1 MAILPTLSKPTL
13 QVDLLTGSDMANV
26 TLTVNL
32 GSISSDFPSGV
43 EVEGSVW
50 GLDGGFNAGDDSL
63 LLFPKQ
69 TFLPPTLP
77 FFNSAVIVT
86 FSGVV
91 PRAWLDEDNGN
102 DEIYSRFDIVGR
114 HKDSLNNITG
124 VITSPVLRG
133 EFGID

>member
-1 MAILPTLSKPTL
+1 MAILPTPTNPTL
-13 QVDLLTGSDMANV
+13 QVDFLTGSDMANV

-32 GSISSDFPSGV
+32 GSIPSNFQFI

-50 GLDGGFNAGDDSL
+50 GLDGGFNGGDDSL

-77 FFNSAVIVT
+77 TANSAVIVT

-91 PRAWLDEDNGN
+91 PRAWLDEDNGS

-114 HKDSLNNITG
+114 PDNSVNNITG
-124 VITSPVLRG
+124 VITSPVLCR

>member
-1 MAILPTLSKPTL
+1 MAILPTPTNPTI
-13 QVDLLTGSDMANV
+13 QVDFLTGSDMANV

-32 GSISSDFPSGV
+32 GFVPLDFQFI

-50 GLDGGFNAGDDSL
+50 GLDGGFNGGDDSL

-77 FFNSAVIVT
+77 ADFNSPVIVT

-91 PRAWLDEDNGN
+91 PRAWLDEDNGS

-114 HKDSLNNITG
+114 PNNSVNNITG

>member
-1 MAILPTLSKPTL
+1 MAILPTLSNPTL

-32 GSISSDFPSGV
+32 GTISPDFPSGV
-43 EVEGSVW
+43 EVEASVW

-69 TFLPPTLP
+69 TFLPPRIP
-77 FFNSAVIVT
+77 FFNPVGIVT

-102 DEIYSRFDIVGR
+102 DEIYSRFEVKSAHGFP
-114 HKDSLNNITG
+114 NNIG
-124 VITSPVLRG
+124 VITSPVLTG